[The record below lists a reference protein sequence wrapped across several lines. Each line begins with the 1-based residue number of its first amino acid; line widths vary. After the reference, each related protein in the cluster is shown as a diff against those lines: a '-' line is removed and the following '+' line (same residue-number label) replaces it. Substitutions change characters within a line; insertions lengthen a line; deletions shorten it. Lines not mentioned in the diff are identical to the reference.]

1 MLLLLKDFGRKKW
14 MPLSVGK
21 VANVHAIGMGR
32 VVHQVEQ
39 TRMLIMALE
48 DSRAKGAINSI
59 IVMNL
64 VWAHLAMFL
73 LRK

>member
-39 TRMLIMALE
+39 TRMLQSGQGCNQFYYSDELGM
-48 DSRAKGAINSI
+48 GASGNVS
-59 IVMNL
+59 
-64 VWAHLAMFL
+64 AS
-73 LRK
+73 